1 MTTVPAGLKISNAN
15 GVHVVQF
22 TEASILDPLRV
33 EKLRSDLEKM
43 VAANAAPNIVLSFQG
58 VTHISSAVLGVVM
71 GLNKQCE
78 AKGGGVI
85 LTNIGGHI
93 VQAFTITRIDKIL
106 KIFPN
111 TESAQAEFER
121 RIKAKAAKE
130 KKK

>member
-1 MTTVPAGLKISNAN
+1 MSNVPAGLKITTAN
-15 GVHVVQF
+15 DVHTVQF

-33 EKLRSDLEKM
+33 ERLRADLEKM
-43 VAANAAPNIVLSFQG
+43 IAGNPSPNIILSFQG

-106 KIFPN
+106 KIYPN
-111 TESAQAEFER
+111 TETAQAEFER
-121 RIKAKAAKE
+121 RIAAKAKKAK
-130 KKK
+130 K